1 MQTRDDSDNG
11 DYDDDDDDDAVRVI
25 NDHTD
30 HLKPGWDCWNW
41 GWDWSCQV
49 KSSQVKSSHVSLCV
63 LSTKQTAK
71 NLSKKRETVRKAK
84 RNLFASGVLILFS
97 KFLLIQIKKCI
108 KVVTKLMFEK
118 TQHQLLKN
126 CLILWYKQH
135 KTKKYCKNDR
145 CFAKKLACKLACQG
159 RFAKVT
165 QLKGRKVKII
175 KISRIYILKLN

>member
-1 MQTRDDSDNG
+1 MITLITSNL
-11 DYDDDDDDDAVRVI
+11 AEIAETEVE
-25 NDHTD
+25 TEA
-30 HLKPGWDCWNW
+30 
-41 GWDWSCQV
+41 V

-126 CLILWYKQH
+126 CLIL
-135 KTKKYCKNDR
+135 
-145 CFAKKLACKLACQG
+145 
-159 RFAKVT
+159 
-165 QLKGRKVKII
+165 
-175 KISRIYILKLN
+175 